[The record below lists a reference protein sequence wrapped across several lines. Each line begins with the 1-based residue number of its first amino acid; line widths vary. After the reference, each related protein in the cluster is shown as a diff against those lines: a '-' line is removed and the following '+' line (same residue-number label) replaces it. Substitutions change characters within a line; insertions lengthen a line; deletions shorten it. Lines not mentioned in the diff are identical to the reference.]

1 MRDKSIYV
9 GTFPDKKLAYCAD
22 FLLGYVDPVT
32 VAEWGR
38 HVLVEYDDQAVE
50 LWPLSWGDISDPAVS
65 VVGLRT

>member
-9 GTFPDKKLAYCAD
+9 GTFPDKKLAYSPD

-50 LWPLSWGDISDPAVS
+50 L
-65 VVGLRT
+65 